1 MQIFMIQKKFCLSTF
16 FDYSLFL
23 MTFLLFS
30 RGLNAQNKLWT
41 PLEKDLIAQE
51 KTANLKDYQ
60 LFRLDKSL
68 FLEKTRLSFSTA
80 RQTTLP
86 ITIALPIHTSSNI
99 DLVASP
105 IIAAELNAKYPSIQ
119 SYQINS
125 KANKTLHGRISWTS
139 KGLYGHLVDDT
150 ESFFIENAAI
160 EGQED
165 SYLIYKA
172 SDLIARD
179 TDQQLSC
186 GNQALKNIPSVNNQ
200 PQIDTTLNTDLK
212 TFRIAITATEQF
224 TNATGG
230 TVESA
235 LSVIVNSLTSL
246 NVIYERDAGIRFL
259 LHEENEQ
266 LIFTDSMPSPFDD
279 PGSAFELL
287 TSNTI
292 LVDSLLGQDSYD
304 IGHVFAAECTGGVS
318 GVAFLA
324 SVCSSEMKAR
334 GVSCIFDESIP
345 DFRRT
350 LYHEVGHQLGANHTW
365 SNCGRPV
372 NESQR
377 NAATAV
383 EPGGGS
389 TIMSYGG
396 VCGPFNVVS
405 VPQDNLHGISIQE
418 IHSALA
424 SDTIGC
430 FQQIPTENTPP
441 VVSVRASGFS
451 IPIATPFELTADAFD
466 AESTTLTYSW
476 EQFDTG
482 VVSEVGFPMDDA
494 PSFVTFRPSREP
506 NRIFPRATT
515 IILNRITSGE
525 VLPDTT
531 RNLTFGVTVRDNQ
544 VEGGSTA
551 FAKVAFKA
559 TAEAGPFLVLQ
570 PDSANIEY
578 EMGDSILVQW
588 DVANTNAEPV
598 NCANVDV
605 YLSFNNGQGF
615 PKLLA
620 AAIPNNGETM
630 VVLPDTTTNRA
641 RIKVKCSDNIF
652 FDMSNNRFRI
662 VESLISSTI
671 NFYNQPIQLY
681 PNPASDKIILE
692 FSEVLTKELT
702 LSCYDALGRNVLYKK
717 QTPNNHILQLNT
729 SHLQNGVY
737 LLKGKIGEQIFSK
750 RFIVNE

>member
-1 MQIFMIQKKFCLSTF
+1 MIQKKFCLSMF
-16 FDYSLFL
+16 FDYF
-23 MTFLLFS
+23 LFS
-30 RGLNAQNKLWT
+30 LILVLLSTGLNAQNKLWT
-41 PLEKDLIAQE
+41 PVGKQLVDKEKVAHL
-51 KTANLKDYQ
+51 KTYQ
-60 LFRLDKSL
+60 LFQLNKSL
-68 FLEKTRLSFSTA
+68 FLEKASPAFTA
-80 RQTTLP
+80 SRQPTLP
-86 ITIALPIHTSSNI
+86 ITIALPIHTSSTI

-105 IIAAELNAKYPSIQ
+105 IIAKELNAKYPSIQ
-119 SYQINS
+119 SYQVSS
-125 KANKTLHGRISWTS
+125 KENKTLHGRVSWTA
-139 KGLYGHLVDDT
+139 KGFYGHLVDDT
-150 ESFFIENAAI
+150 ESFFIENAEIIGEEAT
-160 EGQED
+160 
-165 SYLIYKA
+165 YLIYRA
-172 SDLIARD
+172 SDIITNGNQR
-179 TDQQLSC
+179 LSC
-186 GNQALKNIPSVNNQ
+186 GNSALETIQQTNNQ
-200 PQIDTTLNTDLK
+200 TQITTNLNTDLK

-230 TVESA
+230 TVESS
-235 LSVIVNSLTSL
+235 LSAVVNSLTSL

-259 LHEENEQ
+259 LHEANDQ
-266 LIFTDSMPSPFDD
+266 LIFTDSMPSPFED
-279 PGSAFELL
+279 PESAFEIL
-287 TSNTI
+287 TSHTD
-292 LVDSLLGQDSYD
+292 LLDSLLGQDSYD

-324 SVCSSEMKAR
+324 SVCSMETKAR
-334 GVSCIFDESIP
+334 GVSCIFDESIA

-350 LYHEVGHQLGANHTW
+350 LYHEIGHQLGANHTW
-365 SNCGRPV
+365 SNCGQPV

-396 VCGPFNVVS
+396 VCGPFNVVG

-418 IHSALA
+418 IQHALA
-424 SDTIGC
+424 SDTITC

-441 VVSVRASGFS
+441 MVSVRASGFS

-466 AESTTLTYSW
+466 AENTTLTYSW

-482 VVSEVGFPMDDA
+482 AVSEIGFPIESA
-494 PSFVTFRPSREP
+494 PSFVAFRPSREP
-506 NRIFPRATT
+506 IRLFPRATT
-515 IILNRITSGE
+515 IILNKMTSGE

-531 RNLTFGVTVRDNQ
+531 RQLTFGVTVRDNQ
-544 VEGGSTA
+544 AGGGSTA
-551 FAKVAFKA
+551 FAEVAFMA

-570 PDSANIEY
+570 PDSANIVY

-588 DVANTNAEPV
+588 DVANTTAEPV
-598 NCANVDV
+598 NCVNVDI
-605 YLSFNNGQGF
+605 YLSFNNGQDF

-620 AAIPNNGETM
+620 AAVPNNGEIM
-630 VVLPDTTTNRA
+630 VTLPDTTTNRA

-662 VESLISSTI
+662 VEQLTSSTI
-671 NFYNQPIQLY
+671 NFYDKPIQLY

-692 FSEVLTKELT
+692 FSEALTKELI
-702 LSCYDALGRNVLYKK
+702 LSGYDALGRRVLYEKR
-717 QTPNNHILQLNT
+717 TPNSHILQLHT

>member
-1 MQIFMIQKKFCLSTF
+1 MVQKKFCLSTF
-16 FDYSLFL
+16 FDYFLF
-23 MTFLLFS
+23 FLTLVLLS
-30 RGLNAQNKLWT
+30 TGLNAQNKLWT
-41 PLEKDLIAQE
+41 PIEKDLVAKE
-51 KTANLKDYQ
+51 KVANLKTYQ
-60 LFRLDKSL
+60 LFKLNKSL
-68 FLEKTRLSFSTA
+68 FLAKA
-80 RQTTLP
+80 RPTFAASRQSTLP
-86 ITIALPIHTSSNI
+86 ITIAFPIHTLSSI

-105 IIAAELNAKYPSIQ
+105 VIAEELNAKYPTIQ
-119 SYQINS
+119 SYQISS
-125 KANKTLHGRISWTS
+125 KENKALHGRISWTT

-150 ESFFIENAAI
+150 ASFFVEHAGI
-160 EGQED
+160 EGKED
-165 SYLIYKA
+165 SYLIYRA
-172 SDLIARD
+172 SDLIAN
-179 TDQQLSC
+179 TDQRLSC
-186 GNQALKNIPSVNNQ
+186 GNHALKTIPQSNNQ
-200 PQIDTTLNTDLK
+200 TQINTTLNTDLK

-230 TVESA
+230 TVESS
-235 LSVIVNSLTSL
+235 LSAIVNSLTSL

-259 LHEENEQ
+259 LHEDNDQ

-279 PGSAFELL
+279 PGGAFELL
-287 TSNTI
+287 TNHTA
-292 LVDSLLGQDSYD
+292 LLDSLLGQDSYD

-324 SVCSSEMKAR
+324 SVCSMETKAR
-334 GVSCIFDESIP
+334 GVSCIFDESIG

-365 SNCGRPV
+365 SNCGQPV

-396 VCGPFNVVS
+396 VCGPFNVVG

-418 IHSALA
+418 IQRALA

-430 FQQIPTENTPP
+430 FQQIPTENTQPI
-441 VVSVRASGFS
+441 VAVRESGFS
-451 IPIATPFELTADAFD
+451 IPIATPFELSAAAFD
-466 AESTTLTYSW
+466 AENTTLTYSW

-482 VVSEVGFPMDDA
+482 AVSEIGFPLENS

-506 NRIFPRATT
+506 IRLFPRATT
-515 IILNRITSGE
+515 IILNRMTSGE

-531 RNLTFGVTVRDNQ
+531 RQLTFGVTVRDNQ
-544 VEGGSTA
+544 AGGGSTA
-551 FAKVAFKA
+551 FAKVAFMA

-570 PDSANIEY
+570 PDSANIVY
-578 EMGDSILVQW
+578 EMEDSILVQW
-588 DVANTNAEPV
+588 DVANTTAEPV

-605 YLSFNNGQGF
+605 YLSFNNGQDF

-620 AAIPNNGETM
+620 AGVPNNGETM

-662 VESLISSTI
+662 VEQLISSTI
-671 NFYNQPIQLY
+671 NFYDKPLQLY

-702 LSCYDALGRNVLYKK
+702 LSGYDALGRRVLYEKR
-717 QTPNNHILQLNT
+717 TPNNHILQLNT
-729 SHLQNGVY
+729 SHLRNGVY

-750 RFIVNE
+750 KFIVNE